1 MNDKTVVVTGA
12 GRGFGMAIA
21 QAFLQ
26 SGARVFALER
36 DEALVTAA
44 RETLADYGSRFEIVQ
59 VDVRDE
65 AAVVDYFKALDE
77 LDILVNNAGIAR
89 KQAFLQMPT
98 ADLEAIL
105 EVNLVAAFVV
115 MREAA
120 NKMMRHGGQIVNI
133 VSDSGL
139 MGIKTMAA
147 YSASKHGLLGLS
159 RSARLEL
166 REHNIRITAFCP
178 GSISTDIFGT
188 GQPNPAAM
196 APDAVAG
203 LVVYLTSLPPEIE
216 VQEIQVEPMTLVEER
231 YLRKPD

>member
-89 KQAFLQMPT
+89 KQPFLQMPT

-120 NKMMRHGGQIVNI
+120 NKMMQHGGLIVNI